1 MEMNYARNVGG
12 RWIDVHKVPSAFFLS
27 LADLEKKL
35 GVTGFVQVPDEVDN
49 GDIVVGDDGYEK
61 PPVPETQKTPIIMT
75 DKQFRKHVQSKL
87 GGGVYGQ
94 AFKAASQSNN
104 GDVLDAYA
112 AWSKATTYEKAEVAA
127 FTAALVSEGI
137 LTSQQR
143 TLLVGADNWP
153 EV

>member
-1 MEMNYARNVGG
+1 MERLDGFTADGFGNVIPGEIEPG
-12 RWIDVHKVPSAFFLS
+12 DVVRVNGAEYRYTAPPI
-27 LADLEKKL
+27 
-35 GVTGFVQVPDEVDN
+35 VTP
-49 GDIVVGDDGYEK
+49 K
-61 PPVPETQKTPIIMT
+61 PIIMT
-75 DKQFRKHVQSKL
+75 DKQFRKHVQQQL

-112 AWSKATTYEKAEVAA
+112 AWSKATTYEKSEVAA